1 MFQNANNI
9 VVTIVISVIYMLYI
23 FMYIYYIFMY
33 RSLSLHFPM
42 LVMFVKPT

>member
-9 VVTIVISVIYMLYI
+9 VVTIVISVIYI